1 MQSRKLRWFGV
12 AAALVMGLSL
22 GAACKDGGS
31 SSPGSSGGGGGSC
44 PGAVPRH
51 GSRCQRGEGAFCV
64 YRTGGGGDFLCACGS
79 NGKWGCGKK

>member
-1 MQSRKLRWFGV
+1 MRSKSVRWFGV
-12 AAALVMGLSL
+12 TAALLLGLSL
-22 GAACKDGGS
+22 GVACKDGGS
-31 SSPGSSGGGGGSC
+31 NSPGSSGGGGSC
-44 PGAVPRH
+44 PSDVPRS